1 MPSDRELKL
10 RISTTR
16 SLGQLT
22 KAMKL
27 VASAQLRKVETRSRV
42 AKPYIRRLQ
51 QTVSELATQAGEAS
65 NIYMQPHHRDP
76 EKVSVLVVSSDNGLC
91 GSYNSTIFK
100 FIENDLA
107 KKGIKPFRFITLGKK
122 AYRYFSKRGYEVYWH
137 NESKW
142 IADYK
147 LSKEIFETARVN
159 FEKGIVDKVLVYY
172 TESLS
177 MVKSQPRCLQLL
189 PVQASALQDSKNEPA
204 EKKPVDF
211 IYEPSAKEALDK
223 IIPNYLRAIVQQVLL
238 ESKTSEL
245 GARLTAMSNA
255 TDSADELV
263 AELTLQYYRIR
274 QSKITTEIIEI
285 ASGAE
290 AQKR

>member
-10 RISTTR
+10 RIKTTR

-42 AKPYIRRLQ
+42 AKPYIKRLQ
-51 QTVSELATQAGEAS
+51 ETVCELAAQAGEAS
-65 NIYMQPHHRDP
+65 NIYMQAHQRGTPR
-76 EKVSVLVVSSDNGLC
+76 VAVIVVASDNGLC
-91 GSYNSTIFK
+91 GAYNTTLFK

-107 KKGIKPFRFITLGKK
+107 KKAIKPYRFVTIGKK
-122 AYRYFSKRGYEVYWH
+122 AFRYFGKRGYDISWH

-142 IADYK
+142 VADYK
-147 LSKEIFETARVN
+147 LSKELFETARIS
-159 FEKGIVDKVLVYY
+159 FEKEQIDEVLIYY
-172 TESLS
+172 TESIS
-177 MVKSQPRCLQLL
+177 MVKSKPRCLQLL
-189 PVQASALQDSKNEPA
+189 PVKASALQNDERESAPA
-204 EKKPVDF
+204 KMVDF
-211 IYEPSAKEALDK
+211 IYEPSAKEALDI
-223 IIPNYLRAIVQQVLL
+223 IIPNYLRAIVHQVLL

-245 GARLTAMSNA
+245 AARLTAMTNA

-274 QSKITTEIIEI
+274 QTNITTEIIEI
-285 ASGAE
+285 ASSAE